1 MTRAQPPAILRA
13 ASPAGRDAIALNRR
27 NSLNP
32 HPARLVAPAPE
43 GPSRWLLDSAH
54 HRAVVDG
61 LRALGIILVIAFHG
75 AFVFAKILPREKF
88 DAFVA
93 SMPDVL
99 NIVWQALGSEVL
111 FFASGFL
118 LGYLLLREHVR
129 YGSIDARDFWL
140 RRFSRIV
147 PLFLIALAVF
157 LIGRRLHWDRLATN
171 LLFSAR
177 IDGYF
182 GITAN
187 GGKNYIPV
195 GWSLEVMV
203 HAYLLLPFVVRG
215 VLRTRW
221 PLLTALALAVASIVP
236 RYFALAANPEAYTLP
251 AHRILD
257 AGAVPEVHRDLYYLT
272 WFRLT
277 PFLLGLAAAVVVT
290 HHRRRLEDF
299 CASGLRSAALLGLGL
314 ALVGVSGFQ
323 SLQRQDGLVYRWLGP
338 EEWLWFWSCQRAV
351 LTLGVAMA
359 LLAVLGGRSGAAAWC
374 GRFLALRWFAPVS
387 HGIYSIYLFHFACLI
402 PAALLV
408 FLPAVVEGVR
418 SSPGWGRHELRDHI
432 YAAIDRATVWHYLVI
447 VVLTVWWST
456 RLAALLTRYVEA
468 PVQGWLRARR
478 SPNRRPLLPEAAADE
493 RRGPAVGRELP

>member
-1 MTRAQPPAILRA
+1 M
-13 ASPAGRDAIALNRR
+13 
-27 NSLNP
+27 
-32 HPARLVAPAPE
+32 
-43 GPSRWLLDSAH
+43 LDSAH
-54 HRAVVDG
+54 NRAVVDG

-93 SMPDVL
+93 SMPDAL
-99 NIVWQALGSEVL
+99 NVVWQALGSEVV

-118 LGYLLLREHVR
+118 LSYLLLREHGR

-157 LIGRRLHWDRLATN
+157 LIGRRLHWDRLLTN

-177 IDGYF
+177 LDGYF
-182 GITAN
+182 GITTN

-203 HAYLLLPFVVRG
+203 HAYLLLPFVVRA
-215 VLRTRW
+215 VVRTRW
-221 PLLTALALAVASIVP
+221 PLLVALGLAAASVVPRYLALAAV
-236 RYFALAANPEAYTLP
+236 PEAYTLP
-251 AHRILD
+251 AHRILE
-257 AGAVPEVHRDLYYLT
+257 AGAVPDVHRDLYYLT

-290 HHRRRLEDF
+290 HHRQWLERLG
-299 CASGLRSAALLGLGL
+299 ASAWRSATLLVVGL
-314 ALVGVSGFQ
+314 ALVVGSGFQ
-323 SLQRQDGLVYRWLGP
+323 SLQRQDGLVYQWFGP
-338 EEWLWFWSCQRAV
+338 TQWLWFWSCQRAV
-351 LTLGVAMA
+351 LTVGVAMV
-359 LLAVLGGRSGAAAWC
+359 LLAVLAARRGLAAAG
-374 GRFLALRWFAPVS
+374 GRFLAMRCFAPVS

-408 FLPAVVEGVR
+408 FLPAVVAGVR
-418 SSPGWGRHELRDHI
+418 NSPTWGRHELRDHI
-432 YAAIDRATVWHYLVI
+432 YAAIDSATVWHYLVI

-456 RLAALLTRYVEA
+456 LLAGLLTRYVEA

-478 SPNRRPLLPEAAADE
+478 SPSRRPLLPEVAAAE
-493 RRGPAVGRELP
+493 KRASRAGQGLS